1 LANEQPSHPFRGRS
15 ADSVAVRLTTVV
27 GKGVSILKHAA
38 LILATSLLVFAP
50 GASAAS
56 DSTRTRGLQ
65 AHLDL
70 ASSQAQYIPGELI
83 VGFRATAERGAMRR
97 ANVRVGARVSRRF
110 AAFRMQLVKL
120 PRGLAVSDAVRQYRR
135 DPAVTFAEPNFL
147 RHATSVPT
155 DELFNDLWGLENL
168 GQTHAVSDYDL
179 WAGTPASGTAG
190 ADIGASDAWD
200 FQMGNGTVVAVI
212 DSGVDVL
219 HPDLSGQ
226 FWTNTGEIQSNGLDD
241 DLNGHVD
248 DVNGWDF
255 ANNDAT
261 LLSANHFEGYDHGT
275 HVAGTIAAVREDN
288 GTNDGVVGVCPDCKI
303 MALKIARDSDGA
315 FALSAEIAALAYA
328 ESEGAKIANMSL
340 GGPAWSMAEREAI
353 RLSGLLAV
361 VSAGNDSLDNDMF
374 LASDT
379 NSDTQYDIFSPSYPA
394 AYTLPNILTVG
405 ASNHNDENGY
415 STQCHALGDPKPL
428 CAFTNWGHDSV
439 DVSAPGVDI
448 TSTVP
453 EAGWETWDG
462 TSMAAPHVA
471 GIAALV
477 LAKSGSTFTVAQLK
491 NAVMRSVDRPALLTR
506 MYFNAAPG
514 LTGAA
519 GTAPTGTFTRT
530 SGRVNAFTALSAST
544 TNATSLTDGNVD
556 GAKTMSTAK
565 VFGTIAWPADINDVR
580 KRKLTRGRTYRFTL
594 VVPAGKD
601 YDLYVWKPGAKEI
614 WQPNKFLRYSARIG
628 AADEFVKFRARMTGV
643 YYIQV
648 STWLFKSGRYTLKFA
663 RRA

>member
-1 LANEQPSHPFRGRS
+1 
-15 ADSVAVRLTTVV
+15 
-27 GKGVSILKHAA
+27 LKHAA

-50 GASAAS
+50 AAS
-56 DSTRTRGLQ
+56 GAGDSTRTRGFQ

-70 ASSQAQYIPGELI
+70 ASSQAQYLPGELI
-83 VGFRATAERGAMRR
+83 VGFRATAERGVMRR

-110 AAFRMQLVKL
+110 PAFRMQLVKL

-135 DPAVTFAEPNFL
+135 DPAITFAEPNYL
-147 RHATSVPT
+147 RYPSAVPT
-155 DELFNDLWGLENL
+155 DALFSELWGLNNT
-168 GQTHAVSDYDL
+168 GQPHAVSDA
-179 WAGTPASGTAG
+179 AGDATGTLDR
-190 ADIGASDAWD
+190 DIDAPEAWD
-200 FQMGNGTVVAVI
+200 VETGTGMVVAVI
-212 DSGVDVL
+212 DSGFDVS

-226 FWTNTGEIQSNGLDD
+226 LWTNPGETPGDGVDNEGNGKI
-241 DLNGHVD
+241 D

-255 ANNDAT
+255 GDNNAT
-261 LLSANHFEGYDHGT
+261 LLGSTPFPGFDHGT
-275 HVAGTIAAVREDN
+275 HTAGTIAAARDDN
-288 GTNDGVVGVCPDCKI
+288 GTNDGVVGVCPECKI
-303 MALKIARDSDGA
+303 MALKIARDSADGA
-315 FALSAEIAALAYA
+315 FVLSAEIAALSYA
-328 ESEGAKIANMSL
+328 KAKGAKIANMSL
-340 GGPAWSMAEREAI
+340 GGPSWSLAEREAI

-361 VSAGNDSLDNDMF
+361 ASAGNDSLDNDMF

-379 NSDTQYDIFSPSYPA
+379 DFDSQYDIFSPSYPA
-394 AYTLPNILTVG
+394 AYTLPNILVVG

-415 STQCHALGDPKPL
+415 STECSAMGFSKPQ

-439 DVSAPGVDI
+439 DVSAPGADI

-453 EAGWETWDG
+453 GAAWETWDG

-477 LAKSGSTFTVAQLK
+477 LAQNPTFSVAQLK
-491 NAVMRSVDRPALLTR
+491 NAVMHSVEKPSTLTT
-506 MYFNAAPG
+506 MYIRAAPG
-514 LTGAA
+514 LTGARPKA
-519 GTAPTGTFTRT
+519 GSFTRT

-565 VFGTIAWPADINDVR
+565 VFGTVAWPGDINDVR
-580 KRKLTRGRTYRFTL
+580 KRKLRRGRTYRFTL

-614 WQPNKFLRYSARIG
+614 WQPSKFLRLSAHVG
-628 AADEFVKFRARMTGV
+628 SADEVVKFRARTTGV

-663 RRA
+663 WLA